1 MRSLGRE
8 FGQALGFCFGL
19 TFGFAFWFLVVV
31 FFCIIQ
37 DTAFFIIL
45 LVVRSNGAVEQ
56 AIQSVRTQANTILS
70 DLEASAGVR
79 VRTDSALH
87 CWSWKHAVFILS
99 RFRAISG
106 VTPYEAVQGSRY
118 SGKVVKFG
126 ETVMARIKQ
135 QKGEPRFVAG
145 VWLTKCG
152 FQDLHLVST
161 DSGELLLTRT
171 MGEH

>member
-1 MRSLGRE
+1 M
-8 FGQALGFCFGL
+8 
-19 TFGFAFWFLVVV
+19 
-31 FFCIIQ
+31 
-37 DTAFFIIL
+37 
-45 LVVRSNGAVEQ
+45 
-56 AIQSVRTQANTILS
+56 
-70 DLEASAGVR
+70 
-79 VRTDSALH
+79 H
-87 CWSWKHAVFILS
+87 CWSWKHAVFILN
-99 RFRAISG
+99 RCRAISG